1 MARSSRA
8 FRVYNIQS
16 AHGITFMVQAAIP
29 QVKYLSYEEYY
40 AYDDG
45 SEIRYELEDGELVAM
60 PPESIFNS
68 DVSRRLL
75 FGLYKFIPHH
85 LLAYKEIMIEVSGRR
100 AKVRIP
106 DLLVLGEECRAA
118 LETTKRGTITHD
130 MPPPLIAIEV
140 VSPGTEN
147 EVRDYR
153 FKRSEYAARG
163 IAEYWIVDPV
173 QNKITVL
180 SLVEGFY
187 EEFIYTG
194 DDLIKSAVFPEI
206 EIKVSDILVPSI
218 IA

>member
-1 MARSSRA
+1 
-8 FRVYNIQS
+8 
-16 AHGITFMVQAAIP
+16 MVQTP
-29 QVKYLSYEEYY
+29 QAPVNYFSFEDYY

-45 SEIRYELEDGELVAM
+45 TDNRYELVDGELVLM

-68 DVSRRLL
+68 DISMRLL
-75 FGLYKFIPHH
+75 LELGKIVPFH
-85 LLAYKEIMIEVSGRR
+85 LLRYKEIMIEVSGRR

-106 DLLVLGEECRAA
+106 DLLILGEECRAA

-173 QNKITVL
+173 SHKITVF

-194 DDLIKSAVFPEI
+194 DDLIKSEVFPEI
-206 EIKVSDILVPSI
+206 EIKVSDILV
-218 IA
+218 